1 MSATAAEPTTLSVEP
16 DPRRWKALMV
26 IAIAQLMVVLDASIV
41 NIALP
46 SIQEDLGISDA
57 NRQWV
62 VTAYTLAFGGLL
74 LLGGRIADFQ
84 GRKRMFIVGLTGFA
98 FASFLG
104 GISQTAEMLFAAR
117 ALQGVFAALLAPAAL
132 SLISVTFTESH
143 ERAKAF
149 GVFGAISGGGAAIGL
164 VAGGILTEFFSWHWT
179 LLVNVPIAI
188 IAICLAIPFVKE
200 SRATGDTKYDVPG
213 AIFATAGLVSLVY
226 GITQANTAGWNGTT
240 TLSFMGIGLLL
251 LAIFLF
257 IETRT
262 SHPLLPL
269 RILANRNRGGAYLAS
284 FFVGIGLF
292 AMFLFLTYFFQAVLG
307 YTPLQSGLLFLP
319 FSAGVIISAGLA
331 SPAAAALRSPL
342 GDGDGL
348 PARHHRHGAPHH
360 DVAEQRLR
368 QRDPSVADH
377 HQPRH
382 GPGVR
387 AAVGR
392 VALRDRQ
399 PRRGRRI
406 GRAEHQPADRW
417 LDRRRVPQHR
427 RGLRDD
433 GLHRREQPAG
443 PDAGCARRRVHPWL
457 RLRSGHPRRGGAH
470 LGGPGQYVEE
480 GHGCQRLTD
489 GARRLASRRGHPR
502 TRRSRPAHGPWSPL
516 GRSSRGPP
524 LVPARRGQRRRV
536 RTSRAR

>member
-1 MSATAAEPTTLSVEP
+1 MSATAAEPTALSTEP

-57 NRQWV
+57 DRQWV

-84 GRKRMFIVGLTGFA
+84 GRKRMFIVGLIGFA

-104 GISQTAEMLFAAR
+104 GISYSAEMLYAAR

-188 IAICLAIPFVKE
+188 IAVALAIPFVKE

-213 AIFATAGLVSLVY
+213 AILATVGLVSLVY
-226 GITQANTAGWNGTT
+226 GITQAESVGWNGTT
-240 TLSFMGIGLLL
+240 TLSFMGLGLLL
-251 LAIFLF
+251 LAIFL
-257 IETRT
+257 IVESKT

-319 FSAGVIISAGLA
+319 FSAGVIVSAGLA
-331 SPAAAALRSPL
+331 SQLLPRFGPRWVTATGFLLAIIGMVLLTTMSPSTAYVSGILPSLIIISLGMGLIFVPLSAVSLFAIGNHDAGVASAVLNTSQQIGGSIGIAFLNTIAASATTAFI
-342 GDGDGL
+342 
-348 PARHHRHGAPHH
+348 
-360 DVAEQRLR
+360 VANNLQ
-368 QRDPSVADH
+368 
-377 HQPRH
+377 
-382 GPGVR
+382 GPT
-387 AAVGR
+387 
-392 VALRDRQ
+392 
-399 PRRGRRI
+399 
-406 GRAEHQPADRW
+406 
-417 LDRRRVPQHR
+417 
-427 RGLRDD
+427 
-433 GLHRREQPAG
+433 
-443 PDAGCARRRVHPWL
+443 PDALVAGFT
-457 RLRSGHPRRGGAH
+457 RGFAYGA
-470 LGGPGQYVEE
+470 
-480 GHGCQRLTD
+480 
-489 GARRLASRRGHPR
+489 AILAVAGIIWVVLVNMSKKDMAANDSP
-502 TRRSRPAHGPWSPL
+502 TAHVG
-516 GRSSRGPP
+516 
-524 LVPARRGQRRRV
+524 
-536 RTSRAR
+536 